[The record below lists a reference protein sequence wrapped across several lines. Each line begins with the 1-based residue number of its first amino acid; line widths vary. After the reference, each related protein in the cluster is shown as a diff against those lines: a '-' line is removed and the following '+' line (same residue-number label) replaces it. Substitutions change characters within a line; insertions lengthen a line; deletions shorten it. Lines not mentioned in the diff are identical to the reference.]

1 MGTQISTTPALRTV
15 TFTKDT
21 VKTAMETLKTT
32 TDALNIA
39 METVNKTTETLNTT
53 METVNTAV
61 GTVNIVMETANT
73 VVETLNTVMETTIE
87 TVNTVV
93 EIVNTTVETLNTS
106 TPAAIETVSLDSLP
120 LYQISNLL
128 WTLCPPV
135 IFLLG
140 VFGNVM
146 TLVIMRRMMSS
157 DTDSAT
163 FPLYFASM
171 ASVDLIYLFTMVLP
185 EWVSLTF
192 QYRLLEQHRVVCKVF
207 TWLYTGTGTVG
218 CWYIVLLSLH
228 RAVSLVWPHRVNVM
242 CTRRVVVVLLLTV
255 TVVLAAVYSHY
266 LYGFDLLDPSLD
278 TSRGCLMEDEAYIQF
293 VVEVFVYV
301 ELVIYCLLP
310 FVCLVLANGVLVWK
324 LSSSVRQ
331 ARHSLA
337 TGCDNECVYVRIFL
351 CPCQCL

>member
-1 MGTQISTTPALRTV
+1 MDMPNISNTMKSSL
-15 TFTKDT
+15 
-21 VKTAMETLKTT
+21 EI
-32 TDALNIA
+32 LNISPA
-39 METVNKTTETLNTT
+39 SLGSLL
-53 METVNTAV
+53 ETVNTSMDAV
-61 GTVNIVMETANT
+61 ESFLEKDNSSVDNLTTAT
-73 VVETLNTVMETTIE
+73 PSPTT
-87 TVNTVV
+87 
-93 EIVNTTVETLNTS
+93 S
-106 TPAAIETVSLDSLP
+106 DATPLTSLP

-128 WTLCPPV
+128 RTLCPPV
-135 IFLLG
+135 IFFLG

-146 TLVIMRRMMSS
+146 TLVIMRRMTSS
-157 DTDSAT
+157 DKDTTT
-163 FPLYFASM
+163 FPLYFISIAI
-171 ASVDLIYLFTMVLP
+171 ADLIVLFSVVLV
-185 EWVSLTF
+185 EWVGLVYR
-192 QYRLLEQHRVVCKVF
+192 YRLLDQHRMLCKVMI
-207 TWLYTGTGTVG
+207 WLQTGTGTAG

-228 RAVSLVWPHRVNVM
+228 RAVSVVWPHRVNVV

-301 ELVIYCLLP
+301 ELAVYSLLP

-337 TGCDNECVYVRIFL
+337 TGREREG
-351 CPCQCL
+351 

>member
-1 MGTQISTTPALRTV
+1 MNITV
-15 TFTKDT
+15 ET
-21 VKTAMETLKTT
+21 VNITVETVNTV
-32 TDALNIA
+32 
-39 METVNKTTETLNTT
+39 METVNITVETVNTVMETVNITVETVNTVMETVNTT
-53 METVNTAV
+53 VETVNTVMETVNTTVETVNTVMETVNTAV
-61 GTVNIVMETANT
+61 GTVN
-73 VVETLNTVMETTIE
+73 TVMET
-87 TVNTVV
+87 
-93 EIVNTTVETLNTS
+93 VNTTVETVNTVMETVNTAVGTVNTS
-106 TPAAIETVSLDSLP
+106 SPAPSEPVPLTSLP
-120 LYQISNLL
+120 LYRISHLL

-146 TLVIMRRMMSS
+146 TLVIMRRMTSS
-157 DTDSAT
+157 DKDST
-163 FPLYFASM
+163 IFPLYFVSM
-171 ASVDLIYLFTMVLP
+171 AISDLIYLFTMVLP
-185 EWVSLTF
+185 EWINLTF

-228 RAVSLVWPHRVNVM
+228 RAVSVVWPHRVNVV

-266 LYGFDLLDPSLD
+266 LYGFDLLDPSLA

-301 ELVIYCLLP
+301 ELAVYSLLP

-337 TGCDNECVYVRIFL
+337 TGREREG
-351 CPCQCL
+351 